1 LNPAHPRASYNLG
14 VLLIEQG
21 DKAGARK
28 VLEQAV
34 KLAPGDREVVEA
46 LRGVGG

>member
-1 LNPAHPRASYNLG
+1 
-14 VLLIEQG
+14 LIEQG

-34 KLAPGDREVVEA
+34 KLAPGDPKVVEA
-46 LRGVGG
+46 LRGVTD